1 MDWSEN
7 KFKILDLVIKGV
19 LGVAITG
26 AIMFYSIKSENN
38 RADLARQS
46 NLQNNLLEFNVKQKD
61 MDISQSMRMFES
73 LMGHYFQQSVSP
85 SGAENP
91 KDKLVLLRM
100 MALNFQD
107 LPINLK
113 PLYQQLDGQLT
124 NPNDRDNLKD
134 IGREVAR
141 RQAYRLTAANGQDFK
156 ISLKKGVPVEVE
168 NLQLTLRADS
178 VAPDYIAVQLTFA
191 GKTVGPFQVTYFD
204 MPLVDNTKIGP
215 LRVSLLLLDSNPGA
229 QTADVR
235 LIAFE
240 NYLAMDRFDI
250 KDLTAPF
257 LNRAQ
262 VKSGQ

>member
-1 MDWSEN
+1 MEWSET
-7 KFKILDLVIKGV
+7 KFKILDLVIKGIF
-19 LGVAITG
+19 GVAITG

-61 MDISQSMRMFES
+61 LDISQSMRMFES
-73 LMGHYFQQSVSP
+73 LMGHYFQQGISQK
-85 SGAENP
+85 GAENP
-91 KDKLVLLRM
+91 KEKLVLLRL

-107 LPINLK
+107 IPINLK

-124 NPNDRDNLKD
+124 DQNDKTDLKD

-141 RQAYRLTAANGQDFK
+141 RQAYRLTADNGQDFK
-156 ISLKKGVPVEVE
+156 ISLKKGEPIEVE
-168 NLQLTLRADS
+168 NLQLTLRADN
-178 VAPDYIAVQLTFA
+178 VASDYIEVLLTFA

-215 LRVSLLLLDSNPGA
+215 LRVSLLLLDSNPRA

-257 LNRAQ
+257 LNKVQ
-262 VKSGQ
+262 LKSDK